1 MNDIIPRILAGY
13 IVSELKQPLTILL
26 VAQEKLSKYLQNN
39 PESLGQVHTLRH
51 HAEALNNILD
61 KISDPQAIVKRFFT
75 LERKKLPIAQT
86 IQKQIE
92 WVNKGL
98 EEIPFK
104 IDLEIEGI
112 DSGYKGWIDY
122 DKLSSIFVQT
132 GFLISKLPGNLRT
145 SLKVSVI
152 KDEAQI
158 PVYMNP
164 SQKPLIGNL
173 LFEYS
178 NFPDIS
184 NDLDK
189 EYIFRNIGKYQ
200 NEISYFYCQ
209 QLIDLHRGDTFFDQ
223 QNLRFYFTIGILSQ
237 EEEPPAPEGINSLA
251 DTIAQSETDLLLRD
265 TFPDEQEENK
275 VTIVVVEDE
284 ESVRNL
290 LRDLLSDDYT
300 VLTAENGKEALEI
313 IHQEHPNL
321 VISDLKMPEMDGVE
335 LCENIKNNLETSHIP
350 VILLTAFTDIK
361 DRIRGLKTGA
371 DHYFSKP
378 FNAEVL
384 LLTIENDLRNRQNIQ
399 RAFFKDSSV
408 QPEDMNLN
416 LADKKLLDQAIKVVK
431 ENIENPDFQVRD
443 FADALNM
450 ATATCNRKLRGIT
463 GLTSNQ
469 FIRNIKLKEA
479 ARMLL
484 EGEFNIGEV
493 AFKVGFVDQ
502 RYFSRIFRQQYGL
515 PPREYIK
522 RIKGENND
530 SHDTG
535 STQEV

>member
-1 MNDIIPRILAGY
+1 MNDIIPRILVGY

-26 VAQEKLSKYLQNN
+26 VAQEKLSKHLHNN
-39 PESLGQVHTLRH
+39 PESLEQVKTLRL
-51 HAEALNNILD
+51 HAEAMNSILD
-61 KISDPQAIVKRFFT
+61 KISDPQAIMKHFFS
-75 LERKKLPIAQT
+75 LERKKLPVAQT
-86 IQKQIE
+86 LKKQIE
-92 WVNKGL
+92 CINKKH
-98 EEIPFK
+98 EELTLKFEL
-104 IDLEIEGI
+104 DVTEGN
-112 DSGYKGWIDY
+112 SSLKGWIDT
-122 DKLSSIFVQT
+122 DKLFSILQKIIL
-132 GFLISKLPGNLRT
+132 LINNQPGILST
-145 SLKVSVI
+145 TLSVSI
-152 KDEAQI
+152 IEDTEQI
-158 PVYMNP
+158 PKYLHP
-164 SQKPLIGNL
+164 SPSTLIGDL
-173 LFEYS
+173 LFEFS
-178 NFPDIS
+178 NFPRIS
-184 NDLDK
+184 DELED
-189 EYIFRNIGKYQ
+189 EYILRNIGKYQ
-200 NEISYFYCQ
+200 NTISYYFCK
-209 QLIDLHRGDTFFDQ
+209 QLIDLHKGYTFFDQ
-223 QNLRFYFTIGILSQ
+223 QNQRFYFTIGILEQGEESQ
-237 EEEPPAPEGINSLA
+237 KLARIDPPNDKITQPEA
-251 DTIAQSETDLLLRD
+251 DMLPRETY
-265 TFPDEQEENK
+265 PDEQEENK
-275 VTIVVVEDE
+275 ITIVVVEDE
-284 ESVRNL
+284 EPVRNL
-290 LRDLLSDDYT
+290 LRDVLCDDYT
-300 VLTAENGKEALEI
+300 VLTAENGREALEL
-313 IHQEHPNL
+313 IHREHPNL

-378 FNAEVL
+378 FHSEEL
-384 LLTIENDLRNRQNIQ
+384 LLTIKNDIQNRQYIQ

-450 ATATCNRKLRGIT
+450 ATATCNRKLRGVT

-479 ARMLL
+479 AQMLL

-522 RIKGENND
+522 QIKGENN
-530 SHDTG
+530 SSNDTK
-535 STQEV
+535 STDKA